1 MIRHSKVKSM
11 KVSIDEEQEMQT
23 VGVTCKDGSTT
34 NIEVD
39 TETAEEFVEA
49 LRGDSSE

>member
-11 KVSIDEEQEMQT
+11 KVSIDEEEETQE
-23 VGVTCKDGSTT
+23 VGVTRRDGTKAKV
-34 NIEVD
+34 EVD

-49 LRGDSSE
+49 LRGDGGE

>member
-23 VGVTCKDGSTT
+23 VGVTRKDGSKGEV
-34 NIEVD
+34 EVD
-39 TETAEEFVEA
+39 TETAKEFVEA
-49 LRGDSSE
+49 LRGEQE